1 MIRYLA
7 VLIILF
13 SANIASSFSPGDIQ
27 WGTNVSGT
35 LNKGGTLI
43 NEDYT
48 VKAVQFPSPV
58 PGKKDIN
65 GNIVPETNVEPA
77 VLIEIYRNGTL
88 LNTLLMNQQSE
99 PYIDP
104 DYEVKVTA
112 TDFPA
117 NNAQLWT
124 YEYYSPWATI
134 SIQKRGLPKLDVTV
148 TTDKSAYTS
157 YDDTTITATYTVTNS
172 GDARAKNID
181 FNLNTGE
188 LKLRGGDDR
197 QLHQHYY
204 IMEAGTSQSFSVIL
218 EVPKLLDQKSY
229 TLSADAK
236 FFDVKDL
243 EYNTTSTSYNT
254 YITVSPKPMEGQIT
268 ISKAVKDRIY
278 LQNPATVSIT
288 VGNGGVYEFKNIHV
302 TDSINENFE
311 LKSNTSLQW
320 DIPVLKPGEEWSTTY
335 SIKALETSLY
345 GFSIPTATAQFTFN
359 NQPYTVY
366 SEINTVVVYGPKIV
380 MEKSVDKSVVNIGE
394 DVTVTVSI
402 TNVGDIVT
410 NAAVNDSLPEGVSL
424 VYGTTSLA
432 STSLELNT
440 PKIFSY
446 TMRMNKEGEIKL
458 PPAVANYTSFA
469 YSGTTRSV
477 LSSESPVITVINP
490 SKITSTPTE
499 IPTLVPTQITPKE
512 TIATPS
518 PTNTPEPTP
527 TPITPGFTVVFAF
540 IVLIIAALYRHK

>member
-1 MIRYLA
+1 MGH
-7 VLIILF
+7 
-13 SANIASSFSPGDIQ
+13 SC
-27 WGTNVSGT
+27 
-35 LNKGGTLI
+35 
-43 NEDYT
+43 
-48 VKAVQFPSPV
+48 
-58 PGKKDIN
+58 
-65 GNIVPETNVEPA
+65 
-77 VLIEIYRNGTL
+77 
-88 LNTLLMNQQSE
+88 
-99 PYIDP
+99 
-104 DYEVKVTA
+104 
-112 TDFPA
+112 
-117 NNAQLWT
+117 AQ
-124 YEYYSPWATI
+124 A
-134 SIQKRGLPKLDVTV
+134 
-148 TTDKSAYTS
+148 
-157 YDDTTITATYTVTNS
+157 
-172 GDARAKNID
+172 
-181 FNLNTGE
+181 
-188 LKLRGGDDR
+188 
-197 QLHQHYY
+197 
-204 IMEAGTSQSFSVIL
+204 
-218 EVPKLLDQKSY
+218 
-229 TLSADAK
+229 
-236 FFDVKDL
+236 
-243 EYNTTSTSYNT
+243 
-254 YITVSPKPMEGQIT
+254 
-268 ISKAVKDRIY
+268 
-278 LQNPATVSIT
+278 
-288 VGNGGVYEFKNIHV
+288 
-302 TDSINENFE
+302 
-311 LKSNTSLQW
+311 
-320 DIPVLKPGEEWSTTY
+320 GEEWSTTY